1 LPDELSEWLRI
12 LRGSIKSRL
21 LFTDWGMADGQPEG
35 ILELTLMGHPTL
47 QVECSTHFGV
57 LQKKA
62 GRRSPPG
69 LELVTV

>member
-1 LPDELSEWLRI
+1 MIAHTSRI
-12 LRGSIKSRL
+12 DQKSPAVYRL
-21 LFTDWGMADGQPEG
+21 GMADGQPEG